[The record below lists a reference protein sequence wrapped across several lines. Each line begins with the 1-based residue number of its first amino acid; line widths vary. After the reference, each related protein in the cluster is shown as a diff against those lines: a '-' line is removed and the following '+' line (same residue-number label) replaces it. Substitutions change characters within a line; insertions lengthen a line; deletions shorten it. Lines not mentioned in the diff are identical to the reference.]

1 MCIFLLVS
9 HFTSP
14 TGDRV
19 CDLKHLPDEL
29 TIVSALGALVWHLK
43 DGGMEGQGLQH
54 VYMSHMMCVY
64 VCVCVLCKRV
74 GHHEHTSNKA
84 AVAHV
89 LCMMPNTCAA

>member
-1 MCIFLLVS
+1 VCIFLLVS

-64 VCVCVLCKRV
+64 VCVCACFASGSGTMSTHRIKLQWRMC
-74 GHHEHTSNKA
+74 
-84 AVAHV
+84 
-89 LCMMPNTCAA
+89 CA